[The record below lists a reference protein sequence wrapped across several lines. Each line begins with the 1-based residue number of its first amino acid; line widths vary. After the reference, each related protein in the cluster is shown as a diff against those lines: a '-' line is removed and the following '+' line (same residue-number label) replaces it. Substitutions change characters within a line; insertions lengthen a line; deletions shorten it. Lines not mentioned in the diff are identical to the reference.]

1 MGRPPKPLSLVPSSS
16 LVSFSPVTNSARPP
30 PAHAA
35 RRREQVQAGQALVA
49 IKGEPLILIFLISII
64 PFIS

>member
-1 MGRPPKPLSLVPSSS
+1 LPEPP
-16 LVSFSPVTNSARPP
+16 R
-30 PAHAA
+30 AHAA

-49 IKGEPLILIFLISII
+49 IKGEPLILIFLISMI